1 MSSQKAGISFG
12 IFQNQAFIQEVWL
25 NPGWCCDLHVL
36 FVISALGRSRHPV
49 QVHELHMSNM
59 QNMSNMKNMSNRQN
73 ILNMDKLSLKS
84 NLVHKIV
91 YLALCSLLLVLG
103 VTKDGSSSSSVS
115 STCAGPSRRTRSRLP
130 SPGWRPPPQCPAPPP
145 QHPRTAP
152 PPPPHPGRARGEPG
166 EGGSAGGGAGWTSS

>member
-1 MSSQKAGISFG
+1 
-12 IFQNQAFIQEVWL
+12 
-25 NPGWCCDLHVL
+25 
-36 FVISALGRSRHPV
+36 
-49 QVHELHMSNM
+49 
-59 QNMSNMKNMSNRQN
+59 MSNMKNMSNRQN

-115 STCAGPSRRTRSRLP
+115 SACAGPSRRTRSRLP

-152 PPPPHPGRARGEPG
+152 PPPHPPTAPPHPPHPGGLRGERWG
-166 EGGSAGGGAGWTSS
+166 LGAGWTVWMHRSARRAGYPSDSSRRLTAAGARTSRPQPP